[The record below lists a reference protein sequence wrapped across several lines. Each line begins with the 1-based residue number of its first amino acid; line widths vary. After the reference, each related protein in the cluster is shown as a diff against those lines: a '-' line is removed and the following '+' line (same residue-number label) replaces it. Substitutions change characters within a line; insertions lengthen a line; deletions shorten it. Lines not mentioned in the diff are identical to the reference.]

1 MKTAFLMALMTALV
15 MAVGGAVGGRS
26 GMLFAL
32 IFGCGMNIYYY
43 WFSDSMVLSHY
54 NAKPV
59 DRNNAPRLYAMV
71 ERLASKAGL
80 PMPKVYIIPT
90 DVPNAFAT
98 GRDPQHAAVAVNR
111 GLMEM
116 LSEEELAGVLAHE
129 LSHVKHR
136 DILISTVAACMASMI
151 SYLATMAKWAM
162 IFGGGSRRDDDDNG
176 GALGGLFA
184 IIIAPIAAMMI
195 QMGISRSREYEA
207 DKSGGEICGN
217 PNALADALLKIE
229 AYAHRRVMPNA
240 NEATAHMF
248 IINPLSGVDFSS
260 LFSTHPKTA
269 ERVARLREQAALMRR

>member
-1 MKTAFLMALMTALV
+1 MKTALLMAMMTALCMMV
-15 MAVGGAVGGRS
+15 GSAVGGKVG
-26 GMLFAL
+26 MMYAL

-54 NAKPV
+54 NAKPC

-71 ERLASKAGL
+71 ERLAKKAEL
-80 PMPKVYIIPT
+80 PMPKLYIIPT

-98 GRDPQHAAVAVNR
+98 GRNPEHAAVAVNR

-116 LSEEELAGVLAHE
+116 LSEEELAGVIAHE

-136 DILISTVAACMASMI
+136 DILISTVAACMASVI
-151 SYLATMAKWAM
+151 SYLGHIAQWAM
-162 IFGGGSRRDDDDNG
+162 IFGGGRRDDRDNG

-184 IIIAPIAAMMI
+184 IIIAPFAAMLI
-195 QMGISRSREYEA
+195 QAGISRSREYEA
-207 DKSGGEICGN
+207 DRSGGEICGN

-229 AYAHRRVMPNA
+229 AYAHRRVMPKA
-240 NEATAHMF
+240 TEATAHMF
-248 IINPLSGVDFSS
+248 IINPLAGVDFSS

-269 ERVARLREQAALMRR
+269 DRVARLREQAKSMR